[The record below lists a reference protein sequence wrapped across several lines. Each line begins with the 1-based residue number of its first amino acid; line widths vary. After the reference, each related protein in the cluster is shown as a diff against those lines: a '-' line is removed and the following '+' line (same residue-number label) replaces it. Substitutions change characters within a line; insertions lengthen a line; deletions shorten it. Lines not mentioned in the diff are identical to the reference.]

1 MIELNDIL
9 REKEDAMQI
18 LKVTRGGSV
27 ASILQKIKNDQESR
41 RNLSKEEIKQEDEII
56 LS

>member
-1 MIELNDIL
+1 VIELNDIL

-27 ASILQKIKNDQESR
+27 VSILQKIKNDQESR

>member
-1 MIELNDIL
+1 VIELNDIL